1 MRLSVH
7 GKDIKQLISAV
18 CLWFLS
24 AQARSPHTFKICS
37 TTESKILLCLKG
49 RLEKPKKPPVPADTC
64 KVFNSLLPNLSWLS
78 PLVAEVPP
86 NFSLQKEVGDS
97 AFCWVCFQGN
107 VAVLKPQDSHFPR
120 QDGYRLGINAS
131 TLLLLNRK
139 MWL

>member
-7 GKDIKQLISAV
+7 GKDIKQHISAV

-49 RLEKPKKPPVPADTC
+49 RLEKPKKPPAPADTC
-64 KVFNSLLPNLSWLS
+64 KVFNSPLPNLPWLS

-86 NFSLQKEVGDS
+86 NCSVQKEVGDS
-97 AFCWVCFQGN
+97 AFC
-107 VAVLKPQDSHFPR
+107 
-120 QDGYRLGINAS
+120 
-131 TLLLLNRK
+131 
-139 MWL
+139 